1 MRILIVDDSKA
12 MRAIVR
18 RALRQADLGD
28 HSIEEAAN
36 GREGLSVIKQSPP
49 DLVLCDVNM
58 PEMSGLELL
67 RTMKQEGL
75 TPRFGFVTSEATAE
89 LRVEASKA
97 GALFVITKPFSPDV
111 FSETLGPII
120 NGSVS
125 ALPGA
130 DQIDNG
136 AAPRTSA
143 PLTPELTG
151 VLLRDLLGRAVTVK
165 KSTPMALTSKA
176 PFVIAVY
183 SAGPNPVAHLCIC
196 DLALAAS
203 VGAALCMLPAG
214 SIQDTIRAGTLAPAV
229 ESNLHEVFNVMSRL
243 FGAAGTAHASLTGL
257 HLPSAPL
264 PAAEAKLM
272 SCPANR
278 LDVEVN
284 VSGYG
289 AGRLAYVFSQ

>member
-28 HSIEEAAN
+28 HSIEEATN
-36 GREGLSVIKQSPP
+36 GREGLSFIQQSPP
-49 DLVLCDVNM
+49 DLVLCDLNM

-67 RTMKQEGL
+67 RTIKQDGL
-75 TPRFGFVTSEATAE
+75 NPRFGFVTSEATPE
-89 LRVEASKA
+89 LRNEASKA

-111 FSETLGPII
+111 FSETLGPIM

-125 ALPGA
+125 AFSDANPN
-130 DQIDNG
+130 DNG
-136 AAPRTSA
+136 STARNSA

-165 KSTPMALTSKA
+165 KSTPMALTAKT

-183 SAGPNPVAHLCIC
+183 SAGQNPVAYLCIC
-196 DLALAAS
+196 DLPLAAS
-203 VGAALCMLPAG
+203 VGAALCMLPAS
-214 SIQDTIRAGTLAPAV
+214 SIQETIRAGTLAPAV
-229 ESNLHEVFNVMSRL
+229 EPNLHEVFNVMSRL
-243 FGAAGTAHASLTGL
+243 FDAAGTAHASLAGL
-257 HLPSAPL
+257 HLPSTPL
-264 PAAEAKLM
+264 PAAVTKLM
-272 SCPANR
+272 SGPANR

-284 VSGYG
+284 ISGYG
-289 AGRLAYVFSQ
+289 VGRLTYVLTQ